1 MRLNCILIK
10 ISIGLLIVGLG
21 MSVCLTF
28 CLQYKNSVIYLNV

>member
-28 CLQYKNSVIYLNV
+28 FAYNTKIIIYK

>member
-28 CLQYKNSVIYLNV
+28 LLQYKNYYLFK

>member
-28 CLQYKNSVIYLNV
+28 FAYNTNYYLFK